1 MRISF
6 SGFLANKRKAAH
18 FALDYRMNLFSK
30 FSFNHLRIHISFINN
45 IGLVL

>member
-6 SGFLANKRKAAH
+6 SGFLANKKGAAH
-18 FALDYRMNLFSK
+18 FALDYRMNPFSK
-30 FSFNHLRIHISFINN
+30 FSFNYLRIYINFVGD